1 MKKISFLRKIRRK
14 IKDKLPKSL
23 RDFID
28 SKKFF
33 FRRFNDYKL
42 YISLTDKKKAIEI
55 GGPSLIFKT
64 YIPIYPKLK
73 SLDGVNFSEETMWEG
88 KISTGKNY
96 NYYGGKNGFQ
106 FISEATD
113 LKCINS
119 STYECLLSSHCL
131 EHIANPIKAL
141 TEWFR
146 ILTSKGVMILI
157 LPRKDG
163 NFDRKRTITSF
174 EHLLKD
180 YKENILED
188 DLTHYD
194 EIIKLHEV
202 TLDPGLKNID
212 ELKYRGSNNSLNRGF
227 HHHVFNKDLIE
238 KTLSYVGFDIINYFE
253 TTHDLITLAV
263 SRKKP

>member
-1 MKKISFLRKIRRK
+1 MKKISFLRKARRK
-14 IKDKLPKSL
+14 VKNKLPKSL
-23 RDFID
+23 KDFLD

-42 YISLTDKKKAIEI
+42 YISSTEKKKAIEI

-73 SLDGVNFSEETMWEG
+73 SLDGVNFSDETTWEG
-88 KISTGKNY
+88 KINTGKNY
-96 NYYGGKNGFQ
+96 NYYGNKKGFQ

-113 LKCINS
+113 LKNINS

-141 TEWFR
+141 MEWSR
-146 ILTSKGVMILI
+146 ILVSKGVMILV

-180 YKENILED
+180 YNENILEN

-194 EIIKLHEV
+194 EIVRLHDIS
-202 TLDPGLKNID
+202 LDPGLKNID
-212 ELKYRGSNNSLNRGF
+212 ELKYRGSKNFINRCF
-227 HHHVFNKDLIE
+227 HHHVFDKELI
-238 KTLSYVGFDIINYFE
+238 KITLSYVGFDIINYFE
-253 TTHDLITLAV
+253 TSHDLITLAV
-263 SRKKP
+263 SKKI